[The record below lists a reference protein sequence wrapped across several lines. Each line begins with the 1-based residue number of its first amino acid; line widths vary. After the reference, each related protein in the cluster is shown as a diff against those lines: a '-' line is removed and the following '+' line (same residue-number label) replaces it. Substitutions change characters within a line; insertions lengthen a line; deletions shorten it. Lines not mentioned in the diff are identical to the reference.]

1 MTAEAKTD
9 TAPNRVW
16 ARFKRMQL
24 GLPLVIISMGVVTG
38 LIEPRF
44 WSFDNLFNLSRQLAP
59 LMILVSGQVFA
70 VISGGL
76 DLSVASVLAFAGVV
90 GVLVIPDVGIGGGL
104 ALMVVTGAFVGLING
119 LIITRFRVSPLIV
132 TLGML
137 SVAKGLA
144 LILTGGIP
152 NYDVPE
158 VLVDTLGYGGVFG
171 VPVPAIFA
179 VATLLFGA
187 FLLKYTVFG
196 RYVYAIGSNSTAA
209 FNSGINVKLHTT
221 LVYVMYGGMAG
232 VADLLGKRGAAA
244 GGGWAGIT
252 IACRGG
258 GWRRGVDRRRRDH
271 AASLLRGPDSG
282 HAVECSQHGR
292 RLVVYADP
300 DDRTRHCNRGD
311 PRSGAARSEHRHLV
325 LSTDREGEGRQF
337 A

>member
-1 MTAEAKTD
+1 MVATDSNGKSAAKS
-9 TAPNRVW
+9 VW
-16 ARFKRMQL
+16 ARVKRMQL
-24 GLPLVIISMGVVTG
+24 ALPLVIIAMGVVTG

-104 ALMVVTGAFVGLING
+104 ILMVVTGAFVGLING

-179 VATLLFGA
+179 VATLLLGA

-196 RYVYAIGSNSTAA
+196 RYVYAIGSNPTAA
-209 FNSGINVKLHTT
+209 FNSGINVRRHTT
-221 LVYVMYGGMAG
+221 LVYVMCGTMAGIGAIVLTSWVSAAQPLAAAGLELQSLAAVVVGGVALTGGSGTMLQAFYGALILGMLSNVLNMAG
-232 VADLLGKRGAAA
+232 VSSFLQTL
-244 GGGWAGIT
+244 T
-252 IACRGG
+252 IGLVIVIA
-258 GWRRGVDRRRRDH
+258 VILDQVRRD
-271 AASLLRGPDSG
+271 
-282 HAVECSQHGR
+282 
-292 RLVVYADP
+292 
-300 DDRTRHCNRGD
+300 RTN
-311 PRSGAARSEHRHLV
+311 SV
-325 LSTDREGEGRQF
+325 
-337 A
+337 

>member
-16 ARFKRMQL
+16 VRFKRMQL
-24 GLPLVIISMGVVTG
+24 GLPLVIIGMGVVAG

-90 GVLVIPDVGIGGGL
+90 GVLVMPDVGIGGGL
-104 ALMVVTGAFVGLING
+104 LLMVVTGAFVGLING

-221 LVYVMYGGMAG
+221 LVYVMCGGMAG
-232 VADLLGKRGAAA
+232 VGAIVLTSWVSAAQPLAAA
-244 GGGWAGIT
+244 GLELQSLAAVVVGGVALTGGAGTMLQAFYGALILGMLSNVLNMAGVSSFLQTLT
-252 IACRGG
+252 IGLVIVIA
-258 GWRRGVDRRRRDH
+258 VILDQVRRD
-271 AASLLRGPDSG
+271 
-282 HAVECSQHGR
+282 
-292 RLVVYADP
+292 
-300 DDRTRHCNRGD
+300 
-311 PRSGAARSEHRHLV
+311 RSTGI
-325 LSTDREGEGRQF
+325 
-337 A
+337 